1 MSSNMSGGRDVPPV
15 SGQIIWL
22 RQIEGELEV
31 SIIFLNHSVLVKYVV
46 YVKHASIFTT
56 LDVETIQKKF
66 LWSELPFQV
75 LM

>member
-31 SIIFLNHSVLVKYVV
+31 SIIFLNHSGLVKYLVH
-46 YVKHASIFTT
+46 VKHASIFTI

-66 LWSELPFQV
+66 LWSDLPFLV

>member
-22 RQIEGELEV
+22 RQIAGELEV
-31 SIIFLNHSVLVKYVV
+31 SIIFLNHSGLVKYLV
-46 YVKHASIFTT
+46 YVKHASIFTI

-66 LWSELPFQV
+66 LWSDLPFLV